1 MGVAVNLPPRSLGA
15 LLVEVGVGGV
25 ELSSHPS
32 APDRIRHKPPDLPS
46 HLAARIAFYRP
57 DVLRLLQS
65 GFTPADAEAAYVL
78 GERLGV
84 AEGLGMSTAPGSP
97 GWLVAV
103 GEAIETAWKE
113 AQNEAGNRP

>member
-15 LLVEVGVGGV
+15 LLVEVGVAGV

-32 APDRIRHKPPDLPS
+32 APDRIRHKPPELPS
-46 HLAARIAFYRP
+46 HFTARISFYKP
-57 DVLRLLQS
+57 DVLRLLHS

>member
-15 LLVEVGVGGV
+15 LLVEVGVAGV

-32 APDRIRHKPPDLPS
+32 APDRIRHKPPELPA
-46 HLAARIAFYRP
+46 HFAARISFYKP

-65 GFTPADAEAAYVL
+65 GFTPTDAEAAYVH
-78 GERLGV
+78 GERLGI
-84 AEGLGMSTAPGSP
+84 AEDLGMPTAPGSP